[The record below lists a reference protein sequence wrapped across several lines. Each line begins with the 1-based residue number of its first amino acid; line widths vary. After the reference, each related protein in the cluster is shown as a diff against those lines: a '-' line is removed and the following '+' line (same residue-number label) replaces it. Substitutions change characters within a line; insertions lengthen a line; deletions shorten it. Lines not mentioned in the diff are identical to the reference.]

1 MTTTENSTGGAQTTY
16 REITKSWDLRL
27 PLVSI
32 ISPVYNQR
40 EYLETLLNGFLTQVS
55 AFPFEIIIRDD
66 GSNDGSREFLCAYQ
80 EKYPELIR
88 LSLLDSNSFG
98 HLRPIQEL
106 LQLSRGAF
114 IAPCDGD
121 DYWVSP
127 EKIQRQAELLHS
139 NTNVGLVH
147 HPALPSLVGTLTG
160 PSPTVKR
167 RKLVSKRK
175 PMHAVWSTVMF
186 RKIELPWIE
195 VPIQTA
201 GSGDF
206 ITMNLLTAH
215 SSTFYLEDKLWAV
228 RRSSEK
234 PSDAAGAYKSMAS
247 RLVTAKHLKQMA
259 NSERAVR
266 LTSEALSRA
275 VDISGLNY
283 AESQRA
289 LRFASWSGRRRLL
302 EYLVK
307 QLWRTCLNLFPARI
321 STREEK

>member
-1 MTTTENSTGGAQTTY
+1 MSLIANRSGGAQTTY
-16 REITKSWDLRL
+16 PEITESWDLRL

-32 ISPVYNQR
+32 ISAVYNQR

-66 GSNDGSREFLCAYQ
+66 GSDDGSRELLCDYQ
-80 EKYPELIR
+80 KKYPELIR
-88 LSLLDSNSFG
+88 LSLLESNSFG

-106 LQLSRGAF
+106 LKLSKGAF

-147 HPALPSLVGTLTG
+147 HPALRAPATTLTAQD
-160 PSPTVKR
+160 PIAKQ
-167 RKLVSKRK
+167 RKLIGKRK

-186 RKIELPWIE
+186 RKIELPWID

-206 ITMNLLTAH
+206 ITMNLATAH

-228 RRSSEK
+228 KRSTGK
-234 PSDAAGAYKSMAS
+234 PSDGSREYRSMAS
-247 RLVTAKHLKQMA
+247 RLVTAKYLKQMT

-266 LTSEALSRA
+266 LTSQALSRA
-275 VDISGLNY
+275 VDISGLSY
-283 AESQRA
+283 AEAQRA
-289 LRFASWSGRRRLL
+289 LRLASWSRRRRLL
-302 EYLVK
+302 EYFVK
-307 QLWRTCLNLFPARI
+307 QLRRTFLNLFPAQI
-321 STREEK
+321 SAREEK

>member
-1 MTTTENSTGGAQTTY
+1 
-16 REITKSWDLRL
+16 
-27 PLVSI
+27 
-32 ISPVYNQR
+32 VYNQR